1 MSKPYEEY
9 QKSVHFSNPSG
20 VRAICSDCHVP
31 RDWTAKLVR
40 KVQATGELYHHFMG
54 KLSTP
59 EKFEITVDK
68 QQLKAAGRQ
77 AAEKGRDA
85 VGEAGKLIKRSGEQ
99 LENLDESAPSTR
111 N

>member
-1 MSKPYEEY
+1 MRE
-9 QKSVHFSNPSG
+9 FFG
-20 VRAICSDCHVP
+20 
-31 RDWTAKLVR
+31 LVR
-40 KVQATGELYHHFMG
+40 GLVVVAIVVVVGWMLWRSVSVE
-54 KLSTP
+54 STP